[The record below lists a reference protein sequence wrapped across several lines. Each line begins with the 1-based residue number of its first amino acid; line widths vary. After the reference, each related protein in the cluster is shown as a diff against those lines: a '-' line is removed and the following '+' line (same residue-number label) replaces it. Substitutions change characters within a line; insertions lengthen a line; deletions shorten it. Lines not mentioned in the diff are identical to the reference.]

1 MLNARTCSLAVARA
15 RVCAPALVPH
25 ARSAR
30 HAGNVQGADHDAQPG
45 DLIRSVSRALRIME
59 EVSRSSRP
67 LPVKVI
73 ARRCQLHVSTA
84 YHLVRTLCYEGYLV
98 RLPSGDYAAGSGL
111 AERFH
116 ELMNSLCR
124 PPQARAVLRQLADTT
139 QHSAYLACI
148 SGQRLV
154 IVDLAEGD
162 RSPWLEDLQPG
173 LETAAHATAV
183 GKALLGT
190 LPRRDRR
197 TLLAEHGMR
206 PFTANTVTE
215 PAQIET
221 ELAQLAPGEP
231 VAEFGQFRPD
241 VCCVGIAV
249 PGAEPGTWWALGTAA
264 RGLDLPAALLGELQ
278 CAANDLTPGRIH
290 QP

>member
-1 MLNARTCSLAVARA
+1 V
-15 RVCAPALVPH
+15 
-25 ARSAR
+25 
-30 HAGNVQGADHDAQPG
+30 HDAGHDGVPG

-59 EVSRSSRP
+59 EVSRSDRP

-73 ARRCQLHVSTA
+73 ARRCQLHISTA

-98 RLPSGDYAAGSGL
+98 RLPTGDYVAGPGL

-116 ELMNSLCR
+116 DLMNSLRR

-139 QHSAYLACI
+139 RHSAYLACI

-154 IVDLAEGD
+154 IVDLEEGD
-162 RSPWLEDLQPG
+162 QSPWLEDLQPG

-206 PFTANTVTE
+206 PFTPNTVTE
-215 PAQIET
+215 ADQIET
-221 ELAQLAPGEP
+221 ELAQLGPGQP
-231 VAEFGQFRPD
+231 VAEFGQFRTD
-241 VCCVGIAV
+241 VCCVSIAV
-249 PGAEPGTWWALGTAA
+249 PGAEPGTWWALGTAV
-264 RGLDLPAALLGELQ
+264 RGLDMPAGLLGELQ
-278 CAANDLTPGRIH
+278 CAANDLTPGGTH